1 MVQLELS
8 IYATKLKNVAG
19 AFKGTSDPFAVVSKM
34 PSAPGA
40 KAEVLGKTEVVKN
53 TLTPEWAKVFVF
65 DYELGS
71 PVKLAV
77 SIFDEVKKGDNKSMG
92 ACVFDIG
99 EVLGA
104 RGNTKCKRVR
114 NGGM

>member
-1 MVQLELS
+1 
-8 IYATKLKNVAG
+8 
-19 AFKGTSDPFAVVSKM
+19 
-34 PSAPGA
+34 
-40 KAEVLGKTEVVKN
+40 
-53 TLTPEWAKVFVF
+53 VFVF

-92 ACVFDIG
+92 ACIFDIG

>member
-1 MVQLELS
+1 ML
-8 IYATKLKNVAG
+8 VAH
-19 AFKGTSDPFAVVSKM
+19 ALFRVSLYSTHYT
-34 PSAPGA
+34 PIS
-40 KAEVLGKTEVVKN
+40 VKN
-53 TLTPEWAKVFVF
+53 TLAPEWAKVFVF

-92 ACVFDIG
+92 ACIFDIG